1 MILKDKTKPTYHTQD
16 YIDYINKIFTAVRNH
31 PDFERIQHIRFTP
44 PRGSF
49 EYEWY
54 QKQLKKE
61 GKA

>member
-1 MILKDKTKPTYHTQD
+1 MILKDKTKPTYYRQY
-16 YIDYINKIFTAVRNH
+16 YIDYINTIFTAVRNH
-31 PDFERIQHIRFTP
+31 PDFERIQHTRFTP